1 MPKTKSLVTL
11 VAALLILIPI
21 TPASAN
27 ADCYA
32 PGPSMD
38 LSHCNFVG
46 IDLSGYD
53 LSYSNLT
60 GANLTNTD
68 LSGANLTG
76 VRAEKIVGVP
86 VALPEGW
93 VQIKR
98 FLLGPTADLTSMTFN
113 NLDFSDLNLQG
124 ADFTSSTLTNVVLA
138 NTDLTDAGLDAVSG
152 SALTGEPKALPAA
165 WTLREGFLLGPTA
178 NLSSLTLTDIDFT
191 TVDISQATFSQ
202 ATIVRGNLSGID
214 FQNISMDSATVID
227 SDISDANFEA
237 VDLSGLHTSGLIGLP
252 NTLPD
257 GWELFNG
264 FLIGPGANLTGEDF
278 TNTDFTA
285 INLAGVILQDANLTG
300 ADLTGVDLT
309 STVISGATLTEA
321 NIEGTDL
328 TGVDLTGVTSALLKG
343 TPIGLDE
350 NWTLFNGFLIGPG
363 ANLSAYDWSGLD
375 LRNFELGGVSFVGG
389 NLSRAN
395 LAGMDL
401 SGINLTGAN
410 LTGANLTKTILT
422 DATLDQI
429 RARDIIGKPIDVPE
443 PFLFTHGFI
452 LGPTANLDSADLTG
466 LSLKQIDLTGAS
478 LKQAKLKNADLRG
491 ATLTGTA
498 VDGADFTGAKL
509 LQVISGEITGTPAA
523 LPSNFTFSKGTFKV
537 ILVLTPTPKLNGLG
551 KVATTMTVTAG
562 TWDEGVALTYQWSL
576 NGTAIVGARS
586 KSYNIALA
594 DFKKNLT
601 VTVTGTGT
609 GGTNKAMTSLP
620 FNVAAGTMVT
630 KEVKITGTFG
640 KGKTL
645 TAPALLWIAG
655 AKISYSWLQDGKPI
669 KKANKST
676 YKILPKQ
683 AGKKISV
690 MVTQTADGYETAT
703 VTSKATKVK

>member
-11 VAALLILIPI
+11 VAALFLLIPI

-27 ADCYA
+27 EACYA

-53 LSYSNLT
+53 LSNSNLT
-60 GANLTNTD
+60 GANLTNTN

-76 VRAEKIVGVP
+76 ARAEKIVGTP
-86 VALPEGW
+86 IALPENW

-98 FLLGPTADLTSMTFN
+98 LLLGPQADLSSMTLS
-113 NLDFSDLNLQG
+113 NLDLSNLNLQG
-124 ADFTSSTLTNVVLA
+124 ADFTGSTLTNVTLA

-152 SALTGEPKALPAA
+152 SALSGTPKVLPNN
-165 WTLREGFLLGPTA
+165 WTVLKGFLFGPSA
-178 NLSSLTLTDIDFT
+178 NLAGLTLTDIDFT
-191 TVDISQATFSQ
+191 QVNISEAVLTQATLIR
-202 ATIVRGNLSGID
+202 ANLSGID
-214 FQNISMDSATVID
+214 FQNISLDSATVVD
-227 SDISDANFEA
+227 SDISDANFEG

-252 NTLPD
+252 NTLPEF
-257 GWELFNG
+257 WELFNG

-278 TNTDFTA
+278 TNTDFTS
-285 INLAGVILQDANLTG
+285 INLALVILQDANLTG

-321 NIEGTDL
+321 TIEGTDL

-375 LRNFELGGVSFVGG
+375 LRKFALGGVSFVGG
-389 NLSRAN
+389 NLSKAN

-401 SGINLTGAN
+401 SGIDLTGAN

-422 DATLDQI
+422 DAVLDQVK
-429 RARDIIGKPIDVPE
+429 ARDIVGKPIDVPE

-452 LGPTANLDSADLTG
+452 LGPTANLEGADLTG
-466 LSLKQIDLTGAS
+466 LSLKGIDLSGAS

-491 ATLTGTA
+491 ATLTG
-498 VDGADFTGAKL
+498 ADMDRTDLSGAKL
-509 LQVISGEITGTPAA
+509 LKVISGNVTGTPAA

-537 ILVLTPTPKLNGLG
+537 ILVLTPTPKLNGVG
-551 KVATTMTVTAG
+551 KVGTAMTVTPG
-562 TWDEGVALTYQWSL
+562 TWDEGVVLTYQWSL
-576 NGTAIVGARS
+576 NGTAITDAIA
-586 KSYNIALA
+586 KTYNIVLA

-609 GGTNKAMTSLP
+609 GGSAKSMTSAPLTIT
-620 FNVAAGTMVT
+620 AGPMVT
-630 KEVKITGTFG
+630 KDVKVTGVFA
-640 KGKTL
+640 KGKTV
-645 TAPALLWIAG
+645 TAPSTAWVAG
-655 AKISYSWLQDGKPI
+655 AKISYSWLLEGKPI
-669 KKANKST
+669 KGATKST
-676 YKILPKQ
+676 YKITPKQ
-683 AGKKISV
+683 AGKKLSV
-690 MVTQTADGYETAT
+690 VVTQSADGYVTAS